1 MLTEWLAPHDFAWF
15 TEHHL
20 GRAPYAVPGAA
31 VGAVPAVVRRPSIAC
46 SAAAAAPGRCTVSAG
61 KMVETPPPR
70 SAADV
75 ARLGAGGVS
84 VVVRGAEAH
93 DDGLAGLA
101 RSFANLVPGEVHVQL
116 YMTPAGTN
124 SYGWHYDFEHVF
136 IAQTAGVKDYYF
148 RANTVALDTRLGEP
162 LDFPSFRRETSPIL
176 AARLVAGDWL
186 YLPPRWWH
194 LVKCVEQSLSISTG
208 VMPPEALQTASRLPA
223 GWTGLPPR
231 PRGER
236 GRAGGSPFGRA
247 SRPSVSEDGALGL
260 AFCVNRDPQRFDGS
274 TAQPA
279 AHRSLTPAQSIPRT
293 SVPRRPSRTRQ
304 AW

>member
-1 MLTEWLAPHDFAWF
+1 MLTEWLAPHDFSWF
-15 TEHHL
+15 AEHHL
-20 GRAPYAVPGAA
+20 GRAPHAVPGAA
-31 VGAVPAVVRRPSIAC
+31 AGAIPLFGEGTIDRVLGSSRRPLDVL
-46 SAAAAAPGRCTVSAG
+46 TVSAG

-75 ARLGAGGVS
+75 ARLGADGVS

-93 DDGLAGLA
+93 DDGLSGLA
-101 RSFANLVPGEVHVQL
+101 QSFASLVPGEVHVQL
-116 YMTPAGTN
+116 YMTPASTN

-162 LDFPSFRRETSPIL
+162 LDFSVFRRETSPIL

-194 LVKCVEQSLSISTG
+194 LVKCVERSLSISTG

-223 GWTGLPPR
+223 GWTGLPPQT
-231 PRGER
+231 
-236 GRAGGSPFGRA
+236 
-247 SRPSVSEDGALGL
+247 SR
-260 AFCVNRDPQRFDGS
+260 
-274 TAQPA
+274 
-279 AHRSLTPAQSIPRT
+279 
-293 SVPRRPSRTRQ
+293 
-304 AW
+304 